1 MIITIDG
8 LGGTGKTSQAK
19 TLAKKIGFKCF
30 DTGAIYRAIT
40 LKLINEGID
49 PRNTEKLYEMLE
61 SSKIILDNEKVFLD
75 GIDVSERIRKMDIT
89 VNSAYIATIKDIKK
103 KVIEIQKSFGNKYDT
118 VMEGR
123 DIGTRI
129 FPNADVK
136 FYLTATPELRAKR
149 RFLEGKDN
157 LTYEEIL
164 EKMKERDRME
174 ITAKSIIIPDDA
186 VIIDTSNR
194 SFEEVNSIMLKVTRQ
209 RIKCGE
215 RDLDMR

>member
-19 TLAKKIGFKCF
+19 SLAKEIGFRCF

-49 PRNTEKLYEMLE
+49 PRKKERLNEMLKNF
-61 SSKIILDNEKVFLD
+61 KIIFHGERVFLD

-89 VNSAYIATIKDIKK
+89 VNSAYIATVKEIKEKVVDI
-103 KVIEIQKSFGNKYDT
+103 QRDFGNNYDT

-129 FPNADVK
+129 FPDADVK
-136 FYLTATPELRAKR
+136 FYLIATPEVRARR

-157 LTYEEIL
+157 LTYEEVL
-164 EKMKERDRME
+164 EKMRERDRIE
-174 ITAKSIIIPDDA
+174 IAAKSVIIPEDA
-186 VIIDTSNR
+186 VKIDTSDK
-194 SFEEVNSIMLKVTRQ
+194 SFEEVGNIMLKVTRSK
-209 RIKCGE
+209 IKFKNREGDA
-215 RDLDMR
+215 R

>member
-40 LKLINEGID
+40 LKLINEGVD

-61 SSKIILDNEKVFLD
+61 SSKIIFDNEKVFLD

-118 VMEGR
+118 IMEGR

-129 FPNADVK
+129 FPNANVK
-136 FYLTATPELRAKR
+136 FYLTATPEVRAKR

-164 EKMKERDRME
+164 EKMQERDRIE

-186 VIIDTSNR
+186 LIIDTSNR

-209 RIKCGE
+209 RIKCE
-215 RDLDMR
+215 EKDLDMR

>member
-129 FPNADVK
+129 FPNANVK
-136 FYLTATPELRAKR
+136 FYLTATPEVRAKR

-164 EKMKERDRME
+164 GKMKERDRIE

>member
-61 SSKIILDNEKVFLD
+61 SSKIIFDNEKVFLD
-75 GIDVSERIRKMDIT
+75 DIDVSERIRKMDIT

-129 FPNADVK
+129 FPNANVK
-136 FYLTATPELRAKR
+136 FYLAASPEVRAKR

-164 EKMKERDRME
+164 EKMKERDRIE

-194 SFEEVNSIMLKVTRQ
+194 SFEEVNSIMLKVTRE

>member
-174 ITAKSIIIPDDA
+174 ITAKSIIPDDA

>member
-19 TLAKKIGFKCF
+19 TLANKIGFKCF

-40 LKLINEGID
+40 LKLINEDID
-49 PRNTEKLYEMLE
+49 PRNTEKLCEMLE
-61 SSKIILDNEKVFLD
+61 SSKIIFDNEKVFLD
-75 GIDVSERIRKMDIT
+75 GIDVSGRIRKMDIT

-103 KVIEIQKSFGNKYDT
+103 KVIEIQKSFGYKYDT

-129 FPNADVK
+129 FPNANVK
-136 FYLTATPELRAKR
+136 FYLTATPEVRAKR

-164 EKMKERDRME
+164 EKMKERDRIE

-194 SFEEVNSIMLKVTRQ
+194 SFEEVNRIMLKVTRQ

>member
-19 TLAKKIGFKCF
+19 ILAKKIGFKCF

-40 LKLINEGID
+40 LKLINEGVD

-61 SSKIILDNEKVFLD
+61 SIKIILDNERVFLD

-118 VMEGR
+118 IMEGR

-129 FPNADVK
+129 FPNANVK
-136 FYLTATPELRAKR
+136 FYLTATPEVRAKR

-164 EKMKERDRME
+164 EKMQERDRIE

-186 VIIDTSNR
+186 LIIDTSNR

-209 RIKCGE
+209 RIKCE
-215 RDLDMR
+215 EKDLDMR

>member
-61 SSKIILDNEKVFLD
+61 SSKINFDNEKVFLD

-103 KVIEIQKSFGNKYDT
+103 KVIEIQKSYGNKYDT

-129 FPNADVK
+129 FPNANVK
-136 FYLTATPELRAKR
+136 FYLTATPEVRAKR

-164 EKMKERDRME
+164 GKMKERDRIE

>member
-19 TLAKKIGFKCF
+19 ILAKKIGFKCF

-40 LKLINEGID
+40 LKLINEGVD

-61 SSKIILDNEKVFLD
+61 SSKIIFDNEKVFLD

-118 VMEGR
+118 IMEGR

-129 FPNADVK
+129 FPNANVK
-136 FYLTATPELRAKR
+136 FYLTATPEVRAKR

-164 EKMKERDRME
+164 EKMQERDRIE

-186 VIIDTSNR
+186 LIIDTSNR

-209 RIKCGE
+209 RIKCE
-215 RDLDMR
+215 EKDLDMR

>member
-136 FYLTATPELRAKR
+136 FYLTATPEVRAKR

-164 EKMKERDRME
+164 EKMKERDRIE

>member
-61 SSKIILDNEKVFLD
+61 SSKIIFDNEKVFLD

-103 KVIEIQKSFGNKYDT
+103 KVIDIQKSFGNKYDK

-129 FPNADVK
+129 FPNANVK
-136 FYLTATPELRAKR
+136 FYLTATPEVRAKR

-164 EKMKERDRME
+164 GKMKERDRIE

-215 RDLDMR
+215 RDLDIR

>member
-61 SSKIILDNEKVFLD
+61 SSKIIFDNEKVFLD

-103 KVIEIQKSFGNKYDT
+103 KVIDIQKSFGNKYDT

-129 FPNADVK
+129 FPNANVK
-136 FYLTATPELRAKR
+136 FYLTATPEVRAKR

-164 EKMKERDRME
+164 GKMKERDRIE

>member
-49 PRNTEKLYEMLE
+49 PRNTEKLYETLE

-129 FPNADVK
+129 FPNANVK
-136 FYLTATPELRAKR
+136 FYLTATPEVRAKR

-164 EKMKERDRME
+164 EKMKERDRIE

>member
-129 FPNADVK
+129 FPNANVK
-136 FYLTATPELRAKR
+136 FYLTATPEVRAKR

-164 EKMKERDRME
+164 EKMKERDRIE